1 LLLHFIIHRKPVI
14 TRSCT
19 KNLENRRGAKFLDK
33 LWQSARLAGEAGV
46 ISRQELR
53 A

>member
-1 LLLHFIIHRKPVI
+1 
-14 TRSCT
+14 
-19 KNLENRRGAKFLDK
+19 LDK